1 VADPQ
6 QGFPQIQS
14 PIADGN
20 GKLQQAWYQLLVSLW
35 NRTGAGTGV
44 DITVLV
50 DEITAISVELA
61 ALTVQSLQKPSLGG
75 LALLAEHV
83 EGLEVEGL
91 QRAFAG
97 VPGSVSTPGEILGL
111 AKNVFGATYNLT
123 DGTFGDAANVPQ
135 ITVNSEGLVTSV
147 VLVPI
152 AVLASGTATASEALT
167 AGNLCNVYSLAGVA
181 TIRKADAT
189 DDTKPANAFVIAN
202 VLISGTATWY
212 GPAQL
217 DTAVSGL
224 TPGTTY
230 FLDTTPGGVTTTP
243 PASAGNLIQK
253 VGFAKSA
260 TALMF
265 DPTDG
270 VTV

>member
-1 VADPQ
+1 VADVQ
-6 QGFPQIQS
+6 SGFPAINTVFVD
-14 PIADGN
+14 PTGRI
-20 GKLQQAWYQLLVSLW
+20 QQAWLQLLINLW
-35 NRTGAGTGV
+35 RRTGSGPGA
-44 DITVLV
+44 DITVIIAEL
-50 DEITAISVELA
+50 EALSAELA

-83 EGLEVEGL
+83 AGVDVSGL
-91 QRAFAG
+91 QRAF
-97 VPGSVSTPGEILGL
+97 PGPPSSVSTPGEILGL
-111 AKNVFGATYNLT
+111 AKSVFGATFNLT

-167 AGNLCNVYSLAGVA
+167 AGNLCNVYSNAGVA

-230 FLDTTPGGVTTTP
+230 FLDTTPGGVTVTP

-260 TALMF
+260 TELMF